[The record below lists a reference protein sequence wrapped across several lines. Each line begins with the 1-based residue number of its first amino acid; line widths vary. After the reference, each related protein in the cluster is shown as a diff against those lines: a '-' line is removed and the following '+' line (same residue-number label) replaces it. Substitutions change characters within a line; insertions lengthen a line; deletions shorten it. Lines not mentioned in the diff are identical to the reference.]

1 MVDPRFVTSVRTFQ
15 FGRVGVEFFGGS
27 GEVTGSRA
35 VLSAHQKRI
44 LVDCGL
50 FQGEKSSREKNWAA
64 IPEALIG
71 LDAILITHA
80 HLDHCGF
87 LPRMLSAGFK
97 GPVYCSPG
105 TRDLMRVI
113 LLDSAH
119 LQEEDA
125 EYANRTG
132 YSHHK
137 PARPLYTVE
146 DVQKILRQ
154 VRTLPMGGWQTVV
167 PGVEVQ
173 LTRAGHIIG
182 SSCARFRIKAEKH
195 DICITFSGDLG
206 HGRQETIEA
215 PDPLPETDIL
225 VLEST
230 YGDRIHDAQNP
241 LDALEA
247 HIREVHRQQSALVIP
262 SFAVGRAQE
271 VLFLIR
277 MLEDQGRIPQ
287 IPVILDSPM
296 AEDATAIYLAH
307 PEDHPPNIS
316 FQRKQRNFFPHHF
329 EWSRSTQESIE
340 LTKRRGPLIILSA
353 SGMLQGGRILHHLK
367 TRLPDPKNTVL
378 FVGYQAE
385 GTKGWFL
392 KNFGKKEG
400 TLRIHHEPCP
410 VLAKIDSIESL
421 SAHADSNDL
430 VAWVGNSLKKP
441 EQIILNHGQPAATR
455 ALARKIRD
463 ELGINAVPLE

>member
-1 MVDPRFVTSVRTFQ
+1 VNQ
-15 FGRVGVEFFGGS
+15 GRLFHLDKFELQFFGAA

-35 VLSAHQKRI
+35 VLSAHRKRI
-44 LVDCGL
+44 LIDCGL
-50 FQGEKSSREKNWAA
+50 FQGEKSSREKNWAP
-64 IPEALIG
+64 IPEGLTG

-87 LPRMLSAGFK
+87 LPRMLSVGFN
-97 GPVYCSPG
+97 GPIYCSPG
-105 TRDLMRVI
+105 TRDLMRII

-132 YSHHK
+132 YSNHK
-137 PARPLYTVE
+137 PAKPLYTVK
-146 DVQKILRQ
+146 DVQQILRQ

-182 SSCARFRIKAEKH
+182 SSVARFRIKEERRDYH
-195 DICITFSGDLG
+195 ITFSGDLG

-215 PDPLPETDIL
+215 PDPLPETNCLI
-225 VLEST
+225 LEST
-230 YGDRIHDAQNP
+230 YGDRVHDLKSP
-241 LDALEA
+241 LDLLEGF
-247 HIREVHRQQSALVIP
+247 IQQVFRNKSALVIP

-271 VLFLIR
+271 LLFLIR

-287 IPVILDSPM
+287 IPVMLDSPM

-316 FQRKQRNFFPHHF
+316 FERKQRNFFPRRF
-329 EWSRSTQESIE
+329 EWTRSVQESID
-340 LTKRRGPLIILSA
+340 LTKRKGPIIILSA

-367 TRLPDPKNTVL
+367 TRLPDPKNVVL
-378 FVGYQAE
+378 FAGYQAE

-392 KNFGKKEG
+392 KFHGKQEG
-400 TLRIHHEPCP
+400 TLRIHHEPVP
-410 VLAKIDSIESL
+410 VNAQIESIESL
-421 SAHADSNDL
+421 SAHADSQDL
-430 VAWVGNSLKKP
+430 VSWIRSSPRKP
-441 EQIILNHGQPAATR
+441 EQIILNHGQSTATV
-455 ALARKIRD
+455 ALSKKIEA
-463 ELGINAVPLE
+463 ELGIKAVPLT

>member
-1 MVDPRFVTSVRTFQ
+1 MERIRTFQ
-15 FGRVGVEFFGGS
+15 INGSTLEFFGAA

-35 VLSAHQKRI
+35 VLTAHRKRI
-44 LVDCGL
+44 LIDCGL

-64 IPEALIG
+64 IPEALTG

-87 LPRMLSAGFK
+87 LPRMLSVGFK

-137 PARPLYTVE
+137 PAKPLYTVK
-146 DVQKILRQ
+146 DVQQILRQ

-182 SSCARFRIKAEKH
+182 SSCARFRIKGEKH
-195 DICITFSGDLG
+195 DAHITFSGDLG

-215 PDPLPETDIL
+215 PDPLPETEYL

-230 YGDRIHDAQNP
+230 YGDRVHDPQNP
-241 LDALEA
+241 FDALQGY
-247 HIREVHRQQSALVIP
+247 IQQIYKNQSALVIP

-271 VLFLIR
+271 VLFLVR

-316 FQRKQRNFFPHHF
+316 FERKQRNFFPHRF
-329 EWSRSTQESIE
+329 EWTRSAQESIE
-340 LTKRRGPLIILSA
+340 LTKRRGPIIILSA

-367 TRLPDPKNTVL
+367 TRLADPRNIVV

-392 KNFGKKEG
+392 KNHGKKEG
-400 TLRIHHEPCP
+400 ALRIHHEPIP
-410 VLAKIDSIESL
+410 VNAKIESIDSL

-430 VAWVGNSLKKP
+430 VSWVKNSTKKP
-441 EQIILNHGQPAATR
+441 EQIILNHGQPAATL
-455 ALARKIRD
+455 ALAQKIKA
-463 ELGINAVPLE
+463 ELGIKAVPLI